1 MEDKSCCCSKQTLR
15 PEEERKRL
23 MNRLSRIEGQI
34 RGLKG
39 MLERDAYC
47 PDILTQSAAVNAAVN
62 AFNKELLASH
72 IRHCVV
78 RDVKN
83 GDEEVIDELV
93 ATIQK
98 LMK

>member
-1 MEDKSCCCSKQTLR
+1 MEDKSCCCGKQTLR

-23 MNRLSRIEGQI
+23 MNRL
-34 RGLKG
+34 
-39 MLERDAYC
+39 
-47 PDILTQSAAVNAAVN
+47 
-62 AFNKELLASH
+62 SH